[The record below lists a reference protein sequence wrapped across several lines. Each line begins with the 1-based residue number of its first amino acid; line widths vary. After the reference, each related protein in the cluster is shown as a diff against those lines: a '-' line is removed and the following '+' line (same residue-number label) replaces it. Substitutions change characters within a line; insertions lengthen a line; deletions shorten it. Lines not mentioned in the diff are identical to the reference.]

1 MAVVN
6 RPDYSVGVWASN
18 GDIAAP
24 TSEKIEIGHI
34 VEKPLKEVMN
44 WIQNRQDRGI
54 VYLLQQGISDWVS
67 TETYPENGYV
77 KRSGVIY
84 KALSQNTD
92 RDPLSNPDI
101 WKLAFDTYGSAAAVQ
116 LEVDKIKNEE
126 GYLDLYVSKNN
137 PILNARAEGV
147 SYVAAEG
154 VPTLTSDEYGYTFKN
169 HLLSGLFIAGNDPVI
184 LKDGAEVARFSTPT
198 DPNESSKKVVTMDVL
213 LEFIQ
218 TYKVGDLYLTT
229 DPNEPSIR
237 LGYGTWQRYA
247 EGRALVGANPTYDN
261 TVPEWVKVG
270 GSKFGTYTHTLT
282 QSEIPS
288 HKHVTQLGDAIT
300 SGEGT
305 TISSGGGLIGLF
317 DNQSMQLSGG
327 GDQPHNNVQPSI
339 VIYVWRRVS

>member
-44 WIQNRQDRGI
+44 WIQNRQDKGI
-54 VYLLQQGISDWVS
+54 VYLMQQGISEWVS

-92 RDPLSNPDI
+92 RDPLTYTDI
-101 WKLAFDTYGSAAAVQ
+101 WRQAFDTFGSAAEVQ
-116 LEVDKIKNEE
+116 LEVDKIKTQE

-154 VPTLTSDEYGYTFKN
+154 VPTLTSDEYGFTFKN
-169 HLLSGLFIAGNDPVI
+169 HLLSGLFLAGDDPIIMRNGVEI
-184 LKDGAEVARFSTPT
+184 ARFDTPT
-198 DPNESSKKVVTMDVL
+198 NPNEDSKKVVTMDVL
-213 LEFIQ
+213 REFIQ
-218 TYKVGDLYLTT
+218 TYKVGDLYITT
-229 DPNEPSIR
+229 QNENPSTR
-237 LGYGTWQRYA
+237 LGYGTWERYG
-247 EGRALVGANPTYDN
+247 EGRALVGFSSSTSNSI
-261 TVPEWVKVG
+261 PEWVKVVNSTFGSYTHKLSVEEMPRHSHGIKEETG
-270 GSKFGTYTHTLT
+270 GSTGG
-282 QSEIPS
+282 SGS
-288 HKHVTQLGDAIT
+288 VDT
-300 SGEGT
+300 SSQTVAPVNMTMIQET
-305 TISSGGGLIGLF
+305 GG
-317 DNQSMQLSGG
+317 SAE
-327 GDQPHNNVQPSI
+327 HNNVQPSI
-339 VIYVWRRVS
+339 VVFMWRRVS